1 MNSRLKESIQTA
13 PIISKGSY
21 AYLIHPLFDG
31 FPFIDPSLLEEV
43 AVELKELI
51 SSYLP
56 FDRIITV
63 EAMGIPIATLLSQ
76 HLDIP
81 LTIIRKRHY
90 GIQNEICIQQETGYS
105 TTNLYVNGIQ
115 EDESLI
121 FVDDII
127 STGGTFTAIA
137 QALKKRNTL
146 KAGFFIINKG
156 TKIQE
161 IIKKTE
167 IPLHSLL
174 HISIQDKQ
182 VQFHQ

>member
-1 MNSRLKESIQTA
+1 MKNRLKESIQTA

-21 AYLIHPLFDG
+21 SYLIHPFFDG
-31 FPFIDPSLLEEV
+31 FPYIDPSLLEEV
-43 AVELKELI
+43 AIDLKELI
-51 SSYLP
+51 TPYRP

-63 EAMGIPIATLLSQ
+63 EAMGIPIATILSQ

-81 LTIIRKRHY
+81 FTIIRKRHY
-90 GIQNEICIQQETGYS
+90 GLADELCIRQKTGYS
-105 TTNLYVNGIQ
+105 TTNLYLNGIT

-127 STGGTFTAIA
+127 STGGTFKAIA
-137 QALKKRNTL
+137 EALNKRNTI

-161 IIKKTE
+161 IIKQTGVS
-167 IPLHSLL
+167 LHSLF

-182 VQFHQ
+182 VHFHQ